1 LRDFNYGKKK
11 KKTCDRPKEQ
21 SQNLQK
27 EIISQACQTQKSFDL
42 QSKRWLADY

>member
-27 EIISQACQTQKSFDL
+27 EIIGQEGQTKKNLDL
-42 QSKRWLADY
+42 